1 MPESFD
7 EAFPGGFEECV
18 STLGQEPSIDDP
30 EALCG
35 WLQEHGFDAIAEAS
49 PDSILAGLE
58 VEFVS
63 VVDQPAQDSEWL
75 LAKSDGADPADFQP
89 GGDDRIREAGVL
101 LKDGPADT
109 DDPDRKV
116 WAAVL
121 KPGEADAHGDLVPE
135 PEIEAAAHTYLKE
148 FRKVD
153 SDHDL
158 LDGEGEPIESYIVRD
173 GSDEFETPDGTTKSY
188 PEGTWIMGVE
198 LSDEAWKRVED
209 GDLTGFSIY
218 GGAAKL
224 NPDALLTE
232 EQAAKIASILAKQDY
247 SVGDRIMWEFSTG
260 TSGGRVDE
268 IEDTPGNEVSVGEDG
283 NKSGN
288 DIVRVAEEDNPAY
301 LVEVWREE
309 SEEFDGY
316 AAKKESE
323 LSAWTSPPEEAAKG
337 TTTQKQ
343 VPDAFLDAFNAYFED
358 HGGSPGEVSLAD
370 FLMWA
375 MDDGESVEVGGETV
389 EAGGDTEEPT
399 TGENDTDGDEDDDS
413 DEEDVEAQA
422 RKTLEVAKNMGDEN
436 DPDDGDVTEL
446 LGEIRDTVKSTNEQV
461 ETHSERLDELRDDL
475 DETRKEVGLVE
486 GEESETEEGE
496 ASGEGGDPGGDGGAE
511 SGEAEK
517 SDYVTGDDLEAFGES
532 LASNL
537 ADELSKGE
545 NGGEDSEESEEVVR
559 KGDTGPTEEEQVEKN
574 SGDGG
579 ASVDLSNE
587 GITDAGKVN

>member
-1 MPESFD
+1 MPQSFD

-35 WLQEHGFDAIAEAS
+35 WLQEHGFDAIENAN

-75 LAKSDGADPADFQP
+75 MAKSEDADPSDFQP

-101 LKDGPADT
+101 FKQDGPGDADE
-109 DDPDRKV
+109 PDRKV

-173 GSDEFETPDGTTKSY
+173 GPDEFETPDGTTKSY

-198 LSDEAWKRVED
+198 LSDEAWKRVEN
-209 GDLTGFSIY
+209 GELTGFSIY

-232 EQAAKIASILAKQDY
+232 EQAKA
-247 SVGDRIMWEFSTG
+247 IMDARE
-260 TSGGRVDE
+260 R
-268 IEDTPGNEVSVGEDG
+268 
-283 NKSGN
+283 
-288 DIVRVAEEDNPAY
+288 AE
-301 LVEVWREE
+301 
-309 SEEFDGY
+309 
-316 AAKKESE
+316 
-323 LSAWTSPPEEAAKG
+323 
-337 TTTQKQ
+337 KQ
-343 VPDAFLDAFNAYFED
+343 VPDAFLDAFNAYLED
-358 HGGSPGEVSLAD
+358 HGGSPGEVTLSD

-375 MDDGESVEVGGETV
+375 LDDGESVEVGGETV
-389 EAGGDTEEPT
+389 EGGDGPTE
-399 TGENDTDGDEDDDS
+399 TDDEDGSSEESSGDDE
-413 DEEDVEAQA
+413 DEEGDDDVAEQA
-422 RKTLEVAKNMGDEN
+422 RKTLAVAKSMGNEN
-436 DPDDGDVTEL
+436 EPDDDGDVTEL

-461 ETHSERLDELRDDL
+461 ETHSERLDDLRNDL

-486 GEESETEEGE
+486 GEESETEEAEESE
-496 ASGEGGDPGGDGGAE
+496 ASGEGEEDT
-511 SGEAEK
+511 EK
-517 SDYVTGDDLEAFGES
+517 SEAVTRDELEAFGES
-532 LASNL
+532 LASTL
-537 ADELSKGE
+537 ADELSKDAESGE
-545 NGGEDSEESEEVVR
+545 ESEEEEVVR
-559 KGDTGPTEEEQVEKN
+559 KGDTSPTDEETVEKN
-574 SGDGG
+574 SGDSGPT
-579 ASVDLSNE
+579 VDLSTG

>member
-1 MPESFD
+1 MPPTFD

-18 STLGQEPSIDDP
+18 STLGQEPSIDDA

-35 WLQEHGFDAIAEAS
+35 WLQEHGFDAIADAD

-75 LAKSDGADPADFQP
+75 MAKSEDADPSDFQP

-101 LKDGPADT
+101 FKQDPADA

-173 GSDEFETPDGTTKSY
+173 GPDEFETPDGTTKSY

-209 GDLTGFSIY
+209 GELTGFSIY

-232 EQAAKIASILAKQDY
+232 EQAKA
-247 SVGDRIMWEFSTG
+247 IMDARE
-260 TSGGRVDE
+260 R
-268 IEDTPGNEVSVGEDG
+268 
-283 NKSGN
+283 
-288 DIVRVAEEDNPAY
+288 AE
-301 LVEVWREE
+301 
-309 SEEFDGY
+309 
-316 AAKKESE
+316 
-323 LSAWTSPPEEAAKG
+323 
-337 TTTQKQ
+337 KQ

-358 HGGSPGEVSLAD
+358 HGGSPGEVTLTD
-370 FLMWA
+370 FLTWA

-389 EAGGDTEEPT
+389 EGGDAT
-399 TGENDTDGDEDDDS
+399 DDGDEDGSSEESSGDDEDED
-413 DEEDVEAQA
+413 DEESVEAQA
-422 RKTLEVAKNMGDEN
+422 RKTLEVIKHMGDDPN
-436 DPDDGDVTEL
+436 DDDGDVSEVLT
-446 LGEIRDTVKSTNEQV
+446 EIRDTVKSTNEQV
-461 ETHSERLDELRDDL
+461 ETHGERLDTLRDEL

-486 GEESETEEGE
+486 GEESEEAEESE
-496 ASGEGGDPGGDGGAE
+496 ASGEGEEDT
-511 SGEAEK
+511 EK
-517 SDYVTGDDLEAFGES
+517 SGDAVTRDDLEAFGES
-532 LASNL
+532 LASTL
-537 ADELSKGE
+537 ADELSK
-545 NGGEDSEESEEVVR
+545 DEESGEESEEEVVR
-559 KGDTGPTEEEQVEKN
+559 KGDTSPTDEEEVEKS
-574 SGDGG
+574 SGESGP
-579 ASVDLSNE
+579 SVDLSTG